1 VPAYPGETFHGVV
14 KRMSRSLDPKT
25 RSMPV
30 ELEVEN
36 GGLRLAPGMYAQ
48 VSWPVR
54 RPHPSL
60 LVPAGSIVT
69 TSERVFVIRLKEG
82 KAEWVNVERGNASGD
97 LVEVLGPLHEGDLV
111 VRRGSDELRPG
122 TPLVPRRSVRAP

>member
-1 VPAYPGETFHGVV
+1 
-14 KRMSRSLDPKT
+14 MI
-25 RSMPV
+25 
-30 ELEVEN
+30 
-36 GGLRLAPGMYAQ
+36 
-48 VSWPVR
+48 VR
-54 RPHPSL
+54 RLRIWLRVVLAMIAVLALLLTSSVAGAQGPRPSL

-122 TPLVPRRSVRAP
+122 TPLVPRGTVRAP